1 MDKTPSISNNYF
13 KDRLDEIKKY
23 YEAIDEDDLYIRK
36 NMSGIFKN
44 FLSYDD
50 PITLSYNITNG
61 HKTLKD
67 AKDLKSF
74 KK

>member
-1 MDKTPSISNNYF
+1 MGKTPSISNNYF

-23 YEAIDEDDLYIRK
+23 YQPIDKDDLYIRE
-36 NMSGIFKN
+36 NTYGILIN

-50 PITLSYNITNG
+50 PITLFYNIANG

-67 AKDLKSF
+67 AKDLQK
-74 KK
+74 

>member
-23 YEAIDEDDLYIRK
+23 YEPIDEDDLYIR
-36 NMSGIFKN
+36 NNNRIFIN
-44 FLSYDD
+44 FLSFDD
-50 PITLSYNITNG
+50 PITLFYNITNS

-67 AKDLKSF
+67 AKDLQKTL